1 MVEVFIDQQ
10 SLGIRKYLN
19 AMGLDIKDDSVIR
32 GSNDTSKG
40 IPDEQVQEFVTAHP
54 DVTLLTQDRKLARKA
69 SQAGLKV
76 VFVDQSKAVA
86 MEALRQLAETKY
98 LSRV

>member
-10 SLGIRKYLN
+10 SLGIREYLR
-19 AMGLDIKDDSVIR
+19 ALGIEIKDDSIIR

-40 IPDEQVQEFVTAHP
+40 IPDKLVQEFITSHP
-54 DVTLLTQDRKLARKA
+54 DVVLITQDRRFARQA
-69 SQAGLKV
+69 SRAGLKV

-86 MEALRQLAETKY
+86 VEAVRQLAESKY
-98 LSRV
+98 LEK